1 MKKMWIVVLAMM
13 MIMILSVT
21 AIAEDQPTR
30 NSNYFASYGTA
41 VSAQGGGK
49 ILITFTTTA
58 TGVASQLGVANWSV
72 ERRDAEGNWEAI
84 SDVFPGQTG
93 SGFAS
98 YTFNRNFIG
107 VPGETYR
114 VKVTF
119 ICTMNN
125 GSETKTHTSGRV
137 TAK

>member
-1 MKKMWIVVLAMM
+1 MKKMWTIVLAMM

-21 AIAEDQPTR
+21 ALAEELPTR
-30 NSNYFASYGTA
+30 NSNYFACYGTA

-49 ILITFTTTA
+49 ILITFSTTA
-58 TGVASQLGVANWSV
+58 LDVASQLGVANWWV
-72 ERRDAEGNWEAI
+72 DKKTDEGWVTV
-84 SDVFPGQTG
+84 SDIFPGQTG
-93 SGFAS
+93 SGFVS

-114 VKVTF
+114 VNVMF

-125 GSETKTHTSGRV
+125 GSETKSHTSGRV